1 MPDSIQLSTVLPAAP
16 EDIYLGWLSSRE
28 HSAFT
33 GSPAQIDSRL
43 GGKFTAWDGYIQG
56 TTLELEPYQRIVQS
70 WRTTEFP
77 AGSPDSRLEV
87 QLEAVEGGTKLTLI
101 HTEIPDGQGQTYY
114 SGWEDFYFKPMME
127 YYSKT
132 G

>member
-1 MPDSIQLSTVLPAAP
+1 MSDSIQLSTVLTAAP

-56 TTLELEPYQRIVQS
+56 TTLELKPYERIIQS

-77 AGSPDSRLEV
+77 PDSPDSRLEV
-87 QLEAVEGGTKLTLI
+87 QLEAVEDGTKITFI
-101 HTEIPDGQGQTYY
+101 HTEIPDGQGQSYY
-114 SGWEDFYFKPMME
+114 EGWEDYYFKPMLE
-127 YYSKT
+127 YYSKAP
-132 G
+132 